1 MLGYSRRRSRYL
13 CFCIDS
19 YVSYFN
25 FQCEVR
31 GTRSAM
37 KACKLAFTT
46 GLHVAL
52 GRRVKTRKGTN
63 YPLEFPKALS
73 GLYSWLRGSPEKRKV
88 ALTFLSSYRL
98 MECEAYY
105 DFDSIFF
112 PPESKI
118 LLGSLLSKEVKF
130 LRNFSPR
137 LRPKSLDPSS
147 VSIMSS
153 GPYGGECTTTSALS
167 AASLLRCPEEC
178 VSVLALLKASG
189 TPFRVGLRY
198 LFNSACT
205 DWPTS
210 FASRLGKARH
220 RKFRFPSSAVDAASY
235 FRHNVGVQFSKES
248 FGPSVDSGL
257 GLSEK
262 YSDDILYNSSS
273 EPVPYFTFDSID
285 PQFHLYDSEDGS
297 DLTEDEVF
305 EIIDSFQRDLSSM
318 GSGRPY
324 LSRLTFVPKEGGGTR
339 PVTPTNMF
347 VQIALTPIHDL
358 FMYLCSS
365 QPGDCTFDESTVSD
379 VLCRSTGLNEE
390 SFSFDWSSATDFVS
404 VVDNLFPIVREVVGE
419 KLALHWKRLVS
430 IEIAM
435 PYSGK
440 SFDESVIFTS
450 KMRLPL
456 FRDPEAELYSE
467 VLPRWNLFRYQKG
480 APMGLRSLWP
490 VFAVFHHCFRALAD
504 RIASQFPGK
513 FLEVPD
519 DIFDTSVA
527 KRILFS
533 VDTKG
538 MYRLKHSLKY
548 GSSSQKDKAFCKRLP
563 SLTKGDDQ
571 WLKGKLRSHIY
582 LLLCELSGFKIS
594 INKSVVSE
602 RGLPSAAEFSKRY
615 FVSGLEITP
624 LSAKAVNEACRTKN
638 PLLLSEVIRGAL
650 NVPDSREVKRKNTIA
665 KAASLSFS
673 KVLRTKYKST
683 RPIEFAVWANCP
695 IHEGKFDPFLVPLG
709 LKFPWPELPVNFRAI
724 LSQGLRDKMSAL
736 LRDVIKFL
744 REIDAE
750 CFGISLSENS
760 ITVQQSSPLVVP
772 LSERFAFVPHEIAS
786 AVSLVQDA
794 LSTSEVDYLLGR
806 TPFVKTLDKLVR
818 FCEELRRLR
827 GMKRRFI
834 RFEMSRGAVR
844 DLFMALYKSGEAIQ
858 TPDVIRDVF
867 IAWSRALALPDNLIS
882 DVSYD
887 SS

>member
-1 MLGYSRRRSRYL
+1 
-13 CFCIDS
+13 
-19 YVSYFN
+19 
-25 FQCEVR
+25 
-31 GTRSAM
+31 M
-37 KACKLAFTT
+37 KACKVAFTT

-105 DFDSIFF
+105 DFESIFF

-118 LLGSLLSKEVKF
+118 LLGEYLSKEVRYLKG
-130 LRNFSPR
+130 LPER
-137 LRPKSLDPSS
+137 LRLKSLDPSS

-167 AASLLRCPEEC
+167 AASLLRCPDEC
-178 VSVLALLKASG
+178 FSVLFLMKASG

-210 FASRLGKARH
+210 FASRLSKARQS

-235 FRHNVGVQFSKES
+235 FRHNVGVQFSREDL
-248 FGPSVDSGL
+248 GPSVEC
-257 GLSEK
+257 GLSLGER
-262 YSDDILYNSSS
+262 YSDDVLYNSSS
-273 EPVPYFTFDSID
+273 EPVPYFTFDAID
-285 PQFHLYDSEDGS
+285 PQFHLYDSDDGQ
-297 DLTEDEVF
+297 DLSKDEVLDIL
-305 EIIDSFQRDLSSM
+305 ESFQRDLSSF

-324 LSRLTFVPKEGGGTR
+324 LSRLAFVPKEGGGTR

-358 FMYLCSS
+358 FMSLCSK

-379 VLCRSTGLNEE
+379 VLCKSTGLNEE

-404 VVDNLFPIVREVVGE
+404 LADNLFPIVKEILGE
-419 KLALHWKRLVS
+419 DIAFHWKRLIS
-430 IEIAM
+430 LEIAM

-450 KMRLPL
+450 KMKIPL
-456 FRDPEAELYSE
+456 FRDPDAELYQE
-467 VLPRWNLFRYQKG
+467 ILPRWNLFRYHKG

-504 RIASQFPGK
+504 RIASQAPGK
-513 FLEVPD
+513 YLEVPD
-519 DIFDTSVA
+519 DIFDTSAA
-527 KRILFS
+527 KRCLF
-533 VDTKG
+533 TLGPNG
-538 MYRLKHSLKY
+538 MYRLKFPPKY
-548 GSSSQKDKAFCKRLP
+548 GSTLSKDKALCKRLP

-594 INKSVVSE
+594 IEKSVVSE
-602 RGLPSAAEFSKRY
+602 RGLPPAAEFSKRY
-615 FVSGLEITP
+615 FVSGKEITP

-638 PLLLSEVIRGAL
+638 PLLLSEVVSVL
-650 NVPDSREVKRKNTIA
+650 LDVPDKRDVKRRNTIA

-673 KVLRTKYKST
+673 KVLYSVNKRT
-683 RPIEFAVWANCP
+683 RPVEFAVWANCP
-695 IHEGKFDPFLVPLG
+695 IHEGKFDKFLVPMG
-709 LKFPWPELPVNFRAI
+709 LKFHWPEVPTNFRAL
-724 LSQGLRDKMSAL
+724 LSQALRDRMSAL
-736 LRDVIKFL
+736 LKDVIRYL
-744 REIDAE
+744 RDLDAE
-750 CFGISLSENS
+750 SFGVALGENT
-760 ITVQQSSPLVVP
+760 ITVQQSSPLTVP
-772 LSERFAFVPHEIAS
+772 LRKREAFIPHEISS
-786 AVSLVQDA
+786 ATHLVLEA

-806 TPFVKTLDKLVR
+806 TPFVKSLDKLVR

-834 RFEMSRGAVR
+834 RFEMSRGPVR
-844 DLFMALYKSGEAIQ
+844 DMFISLYRSGSAIQ

-867 IAWSRALALPDNLIS
+867 ISWTRSLKLPDTLIS

>member
-1 MLGYSRRRSRYL
+1 
-13 CFCIDS
+13 
-19 YVSYFN
+19 
-25 FQCEVR
+25 
-31 GTRSAM
+31 M

-46 GLHVAL
+46 GLHIAL

-112 PPESKI
+112 PPKSSI
-118 LLGSLLSKEVKF
+118 LLGDYLSKEVKYLTGF
-130 LRNFSPR
+130 RR
-137 LRPKSLDPSS
+137 GLRPRRLDPSS

-189 TPFRVGLRY
+189 TPLRTGLRY
-198 LFNSACT
+198 LLNSACY

-210 FASRLGKARH
+210 FANRLGKTQKS

-235 FRHNVGVQFSKES
+235 FRHNVGVQFSREDL
-248 FGPSVDSGL
+248 GPSAEI
-257 GLSEK
+257 GLSLNEK
-262 YSDDILYNSSS
+262 YSDDLLYNSSS
-273 EPVPYFTFDSID
+273 EAVPYFTFDAID
-285 PQFHLYDSEDGS
+285 PQFHLYDTEDGQ
-297 DLTEDEVF
+297 DMTEDEVF
-305 EIIDSFQRDLSSM
+305 DFLDSFQRDLSSQ

-358 FMYLCSS
+358 FMYLCSR

-379 VLCRSTGLNEE
+379 VLCRSTGLNED

-404 VVDNLFPIVREVVGE
+404 VTDNLFPIVKEVLGD
-419 KLALHWKRLVS
+419 KLASHWKRLIS

-450 KMRLPL
+450 KMKIPL
-456 FRDPEAELYSE
+456 FRDPEAELYQE

-504 RIASQFPGK
+504 RIASQYPGK
-513 FLEVPD
+513 YLEVPD

-527 KRILFS
+527 RRILFS
-533 VDTKG
+533 EGKNG
-538 MYRLKHSLKY
+538 LFRLKHSLKY
-548 GSSSQKDKAFCKRLP
+548 GHSLASDRALCKRLK

-594 INKSVVSE
+594 IGKSVVSE
-602 RGLPSAAEFSKRY
+602 HGLPPAAEFSKRY
-615 FVSGLEITP
+615 FVSGWEITP

-638 PLLLSEVIRGAL
+638 PLLLSEVVHGL
-650 NVPDSREVKRKNTIA
+650 LCVPDKRDVKRRNTIA

-683 RPIEFAVWANCP
+683 RPVEFAVWANCP
-695 IHEGKFDPFLVPLG
+695 IHEGKFDKVLEPLG
-709 LKFPWPELPVNFRAI
+709 LKFQWPEINQNFRAL
-724 LSQGLRDKMSAL
+724 LSQGLRDRMSVL
-736 LRDVIKFL
+736 LKDIIRYL
-744 REIDAE
+744 RECDAE
-750 CFGISLSENS
+750 CFGVSLSDSSVN
-760 ITVQQSSPLVVP
+760 VLQSSPLVTP
-772 LSERFAFVPHEIAS
+772 LNRREAFVPHEICS
-786 AVSLVQDA
+786 AISLVQEA
-794 LSTSEVDYLLGR
+794 FSTSEVDYLLGR
-806 TPFVKTLDKLVR
+806 TPFVKSLDKLVR

-827 GMKRRFI
+827 GLKRRFI
-834 RFEMSRGAVR
+834 RFEMSRGVVR
-844 DLFMALYKSGEAIQ
+844 DMFISLYNSGAKIQ
-858 TPDVIRDVF
+858 TPDVIKDVF
-867 IAWSRALALPDNLIS
+867 VSWSRSRKVPDNLIS
-882 DVSYD
+882 DASYD